1 MPLYIVGLSM
11 KVSIIVNL
19 FRIQMGLYRF
29 YNNGSENSS
38 TKYTILF
45 ILMAN
50 IIDTARI
57 REVCK
62 YQVNITS
69 MKTIFCKIVK
79 NAKHGIDLL

>member
-1 MPLYIVGLSM
+1 MALKIVPLFG
-11 KVSIIVNL
+11 VSIIVPEICL
-19 FRIQMGLYRF
+19 KKQT
-29 YNNGSENSS
+29 E
-38 TKYTILF
+38 YTILF

-57 REVCK
+57 MEVCN
-62 YQVNITS
+62 YQFNITS